1 MSIFRTIQSKYT
13 TNLMSEYRTNL
24 NGLSFAQIGSLFSL
38 VKGNLNY
45 ANRFD
50 KALVEKAE
58 QYRLAIDSLNAS
70 EVPLVGHR
78 VKVIT
83 SNGKVYEN
91 AIIDRIDNEGG
102 VHICMNGSAFMYPLS
117 GDLRD
122 LSFSIS
128 GGYFSPAPASKLS
141 PLGRTDGRFWFFGER
156 ACADGGIFITHPI
169 KRWLLD
175 DSKGELGFY

>member
-78 VKVIT
+78 VKFIT

-141 PLGRTDGRFWFFGER
+141 PLERTDGRFWFF
-156 ACADGGIFITHPI
+156 
-169 KRWLLD
+169 W
-175 DSKGELGFY
+175 

>member
-1 MSIFRTIQSKYT
+1 MSIFRTIQFEHT
-13 TNLMSEYRTNL
+13 TKLMSEYRTNL
-24 NGLSFAQIGSLFSL
+24 NGLSFEQIGSLFSL
-38 VKGNLNY
+38 VKENLNY

-50 KALVEKAE
+50 KPLVEKTE
-58 QYRLAIDSLNAS
+58 QYREAIDILNAS
-70 EVPLVGHR
+70 EVPLAGHR
-78 VKVIT
+78 VKLIT

-91 AIIDRIDNEGG
+91 AIIDRIDSEGG

-117 GDLRD
+117 GDVRN

-128 GGYFSPAPASKLS
+128 GGYFAPAPGTKLS
-141 PLGRTDGRFWFFGER
+141 PLGRTDGRFWFFGQR
-156 ACADGGIFITHPI
+156 ACANGGIYITQPI